1 MARGVNKVALIGF
14 LAIAS
19 TLNGF
24 LSLPVV
30 FCLLMLIVIGGNIR
44 SGKNTVDP
52 TEKSTSTS
60 LAQNES
66 LQDKQYPAD
75 SF

>member
-1 MARGVNKVALIGF
+1 MARGVNKITLISF
-14 LAIAS
+14 LAIVS

-30 FCLLMLIVIGGNIR
+30 FCLLMLIVTIGNI
-44 SGKNTVDP
+44 NTRKDVVDS
-52 TEKSTSTS
+52 TENSTTTS

>member
-1 MARGVNKVALIGF
+1 MARGANKITLISF
-14 LAIAS
+14 LAIVS

-30 FCLLMLIVIGGNIR
+30 FCLLMLIVTIGNI
-44 SGKNTVDP
+44 NTRKDMVDP
-52 TEKSTSTS
+52 TENSTTTS

>member
-1 MARGVNKVALIGF
+1 MARGVNKITLISF
-14 LAIAS
+14 LAIVS

-30 FCLLMLIVIGGNIR
+30 FCLLMLIVTIGNI
-44 SGKNTVDP
+44 NTRKDMVDQ
-52 TEKSTSTS
+52 TENSTTTS

>member
-1 MARGVNKVALIGF
+1 MHGVNKIILLGF
-14 LAIAS
+14 LTIA
-19 TLNGF
+19 LMPKGF
-24 LSLPVV
+24 FNLPVV
-30 FCLLMLIVIGGNIR
+30 FFLLMLIVTISIISTR
-44 SGKNTVDP
+44 KKSVDP
-52 TEKSTSTS
+52 IEPSTTTS

>member
-1 MARGVNKVALIGF
+1 MARGVNKITLISF
-14 LAIAS
+14 LAIVS

-30 FCLLMLIVIGGNIR
+30 FCLLMLIVTIGNI
-44 SGKNTVDP
+44 NTRKDVVDS
-52 TEKSTSTS
+52 TENSTTTS

-66 LQDKQYPAD
+66 LQDKQYPTD

>member
-1 MARGVNKVALIGF
+1 MARGVNKITLISF
-14 LAIAS
+14 LAIVS

-30 FCLLMLIVIGGNIR
+30 FCLLMLIVTIGNI
-44 SGKNTVDP
+44 NTRKDMVDP
-52 TEKSTSTS
+52 TENSTTTS